1 MSGSA
6 IEKLYD
12 YMKQFT
18 DQYGIILSLYYNG
31 NSDIV
36 RVAAND
42 ETTFVTYNTYYTEH
56 KINGMEYDKFEE
68 YQIFADE
75 QERLRRADV
84 KANVG
89 IKDVLEGQ
97 E

>member
-1 MSGSA
+1 MNGSA
-6 IEKLYD
+6 IEKLYG

-18 DQYGIILSLYYNG
+18 EQYGIVLSLYYNG
-31 NSDIV
+31 NSDIA

-56 KINGMEYDKFEE
+56 KINGMEYGKFEE
-68 YQIFADE
+68 YQLFADE

-89 IKDVLEGQ
+89 LKDVLEGQ

>member
-1 MSGSA
+1 MNGTA
-6 IEKLYD
+6 IEKLYKF
-12 YMKQFT
+12 MKQYSE
-18 DQYGIILSLYYNG
+18 QYGIILSMYYNG

-56 KINGMEYDKFEE
+56 KINSMDYPEFEKL
-68 YQIFADE
+68 QIFADE

-89 IKDVLEGQ
+89 IKDVSEG
-97 E
+97 EE

>member
-6 IEKLYD
+6 IEKLYG

-18 DQYGIILSLYYNG
+18 DQYGIILSMYYNG

-56 KINGMEYDKFEE
+56 KINDMEYSKFEE